1 MPARR
6 RHPRPTHVFI
16 NCPFDKDYEELF
28 LALIAGL
35 TGLGLTP
42 RCVLEIPP
50 TRSRLERL
58 FELIER
64 CASSVHDLSR
74 VELSLRRPRVPRF
87 NMPFELGLAVALSL
101 SKGTHRWY
109 LLEARD
115 YRLQASLSDMN
126 GFDPQ
131 IHHGTPTGIL
141 TALTNAF
148 VKPGGQPTV
157 GDLKR
162 LYRAVKTFW
171 ADLERR
177 ERLSLFSPRAFRDI
191 VIASLRIAERLAITW
206 R

>member
-50 TRSRLERL
+50 TPESLERL

-64 CASSVHDLSR
+64 CAFSVHDLSR
-74 VELSLRRPRVPRF
+74 VELSLHRPRVPRF

-101 SKGTHRWY
+101 SKGTI
-109 LLEARD
+109 
-115 YRLQASLSDMN
+115 
-126 GFDPQ
+126 G
-131 IHHGTPTGIL
+131 GICW
-141 TALTNAF
+141 
-148 VKPGGQPTV
+148 KPGTIGCKP
-157 GDLKR
+157 
-162 LYRAVKTFW
+162 A
-171 ADLERR
+171 
-177 ERLSLFSPRAFRDI
+177 
-191 VIASLRIAERLAITW
+191 
-206 R
+206 

>member
-1 MPARR
+1 LSL
-6 RHPRPTHVFI
+6 I
-16 NCPFDKDYEELF
+16 NDQNDEIAAFHIGGDGHGS
-28 LALIAGL
+28 LAIN
-35 TGLGLTP
+35 
-42 RCVLEIPP
+42 RCLHRI
-50 TRSRLERL
+50 LCKIDQRL

-162 LYRAVKTFW
+162 LY
-171 ADLERR
+171 
-177 ERLSLFSPRAFRDI
+177 
-191 VIASLRIAERLAITW
+191 
-206 R
+206 